1 MKKLLFT
8 LIFTTL
14 LGFELYSQ
22 TSSQEKL
29 SDFQEKKILLVNHL
43 CFVRTMYNYCVVSE
57 LNFDERNKNI
67 DICKKYLEYSS
78 NLFTSEI
85 KSKVSLKL
93 AKEYDQIFQGYSKL
107 FEQAL
112 KIEISFISTR
122 QEDNYHESLVVLSK
136 DELTDRLAQNLT
148 LYKYLVDLKID
159 RFVQEL
165 ISE

>member
-1 MKKLLFT
+1 MKTLFFT

-14 LGFELYSQ
+14 LGSKLYSQ

-43 CFVRTMYNYCVVSE
+43 CFVRTMYVYCIVSE
-57 LNFDERNKNI
+57 LNFAERKKNI

-85 KSKVSLKL
+85 KSKVSPDLT
-93 AKEYDQIFQGYSKL
+93 KEYDQIYQGYSKL

-112 KIEISFISTR
+112 KNKISSISTK
-122 QEDNYHESLVVLSK
+122 QDDNYHASLVVLSK
-136 DELTDRLAQNLT
+136 GEMTDGPAKNMT

-159 RFVQEL
+159 RFVQKL